1 MRGAERKK
9 KLFLRKFLVLAIAT
23 AGILAVALSCSG
35 YASSLSDQEMR
46 KIWLNNGAVQGEQ
59 AFQFGVVDWISGTV
73 FVEGSSPLMGN
84 TPQGKLLAGRRAVVQ
99 AQKKLLYLLYE
110 LRYGLPRRIASI
122 EVEGQVVMG
131 HVDRRG
137 VRNGDYVVEVALPL
151 RRLLEECVLWKA
163 TVR

>member
-1 MRGAERKK
+1 MKGTRKIR
-9 KLFLRKFLVLAIAT
+9 LLLWS
-23 AGILAVALSCSG
+23 AGILGIFLFLPLSSSSGEGAV
-35 YASSLSDQEMR
+35 LSDREMR
-46 KIWLNNGAVQGEQ
+46 KIWINNGAVEGEQ
-59 AFQFGVVDWISGTV
+59 VFQFGLVDWISGTV
-73 FVEGSSPLMGN
+73 FVEGSSPLMSS

-122 EVEGQVVMG
+122 DVQGKVVMG

-137 VRNGDYVVEVALPL
+137 VQNGNYVVEVALPL

-163 TVR
+163 TVH

>member
-1 MRGAERKK
+1 VGGLA
-9 KLFLRKFLVLAIAT
+9 LVF
-23 AGILAVALSCSG
+23 SCSG
-35 YASSLSDQEMR
+35 YASPLSEREMR
-46 KIWLNNGAVQGEQ
+46 KIWLNNGAVEGEQ
-59 AFQFGVVDWISGTV
+59 TFQFGVVDWISGTV
-73 FVEGSSPLMGN
+73 FVEGSSPLMSA
-84 TPQGKLLAGRRAVVQ
+84 TPQEKLLAGRRAVVQ

-122 EVEGQVVMG
+122 EVEGEVVMG

-137 VRNGDYVVEVALPL
+137 VRDGDYVVEVALPL